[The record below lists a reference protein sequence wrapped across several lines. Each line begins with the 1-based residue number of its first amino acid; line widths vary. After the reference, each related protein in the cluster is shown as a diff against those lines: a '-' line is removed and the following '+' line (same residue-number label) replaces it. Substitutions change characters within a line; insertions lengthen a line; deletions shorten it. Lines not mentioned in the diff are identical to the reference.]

1 MALYGCPTVLR
12 YLRLCSSPELQCLY
26 AMANKVRFSPIV
38 SMLAHW
44 QKMIVG
50 KNPIDV
56 TSPVMRIVVHVGA
69 LENSQLTYLPSTE
82 GFPFQISL
90 EHFVQGHLMREGPR
104 NFFMCYPGY
113 DQKIELPCLRLSL
126 LSQATNSAD
135 GEERAGMP

>member
-1 MALYGCPTVLR
+1 
-12 YLRLCSSPELQCLY
+12 
-26 AMANKVRFSPIV
+26 MANKVRFSPIV

-90 EHFVQGHLMREGPR
+90 EHFVQGHLMLERSR

-113 DQKIELPCLRLSL
+113 DHEIELPCLRLSL
-126 LSQATNSAD
+126 LGQATNSAD
-135 GEERAGMP
+135 GEERASLP